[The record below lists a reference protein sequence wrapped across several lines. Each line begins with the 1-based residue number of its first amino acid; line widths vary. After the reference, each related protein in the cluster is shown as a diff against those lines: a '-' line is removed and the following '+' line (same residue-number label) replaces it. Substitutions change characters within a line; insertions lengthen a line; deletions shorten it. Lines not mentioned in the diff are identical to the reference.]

1 MCIFE
6 KGFYF
11 LFHCQIQ
18 SNSIIVEKWSTQI
31 FLLYWIFLLFWIFV
45 LFKEIDYVEKAGYIR
60 AVFLCLKIV
69 VTLSATEGFEKTL
82 CCLRRLAGD

>member
-1 MCIFE
+1 M
-6 KGFYF
+6 
-11 LFHCQIQ
+11 
-18 SNSIIVEKWSTQI
+18 
-31 FLLYWIFLLFWIFV
+31 

-82 CCLRRLAGD
+82 DLSLLFEAFSW

>member
-1 MCIFE
+1 M
-6 KGFYF
+6 
-11 LFHCQIQ
+11 
-18 SNSIIVEKWSTQI
+18 
-31 FLLYWIFLLFWIFV
+31 
-45 LFKEIDYVEKAGYIR
+45 LFKEIDYVEKAGYVR